1 MYLRRIIKIILP
13 LTITLA
19 ANITFNIDMRNIDFP
34 NDNYDNVV
42 INGEWNNWSGWGVT
56 LSDNDEDGIYSG
68 SVDLNNGTY
77 QYVIAL
83 TGVSDS
89 WSGWG
94 QTINAPIGESCDLN
108 PGDEWAN
115 YGFTLADN
123 DIIQNYC
130 AGTCEEVCNSDNNN
144 DDDSDNGSDNN
155 DSNEIEGY
163 QLVWNDEFEGDTI
176 DESKW
181 NFQIGTGSQYG
192 LWGWGNGESQYYTSR
207 PENIFVQDGK
217 LVIKAIAENYSG
229 SNYTSARI
237 TTKNKGDWKYGK
249 FQARIK
255 VPSAGGTWP
264 AFWMMPTNSVYGGW
278 PNSGEMDIM
287 EHYGCDPGHVE
298 STVHNS
304 TYNWNG
310 GIPPTSYG
318 MDTNATSEFYV
329 YEMIWTE
336 DQLNFYVDDSYLGTY
351 FKSTGGGWQ
360 QWPYDQDFH
369 IILNLAVGS
378 SFMPCSTQNELFP
391 QQLEIDYVRVYQE
404 LSCGTSGDIN
414 ADSEINVIDIVVLVE
429 NILDTQSDFNVCF
442 DFNQDNEINIVDVIA
457 LVNLIIN
464 IN

>member
-181 NFQIGTGSQYG
+181 NFQIGTGYM
-192 LWGWGNGESQYYTSR
+192 
-207 PENIFVQDGK
+207 
-217 LVIKAIAENYSG
+217 SG
-229 SNYTSARI
+229 
-237 TTKNKGDWKYGK
+237 
-249 FQARIK
+249 F
-255 VPSAGGTWP
+255 
-264 AFWMMPTNSVYGGW
+264 
-278 PNSGEMDIM
+278 
-287 EHYGCDPGHVE
+287 
-298 STVHNS
+298 
-304 TYNWNG
+304 
-310 GIPPTSYG
+310 
-318 MDTNATSEFYV
+318 
-329 YEMIWTE
+329 
-336 DQLNFYVDDSYLGTY
+336 
-351 FKSTGGGWQ
+351 
-360 QWPYDQDFH
+360 
-369 IILNLAVGS
+369 
-378 SFMPCSTQNELFP
+378 
-391 QQLEIDYVRVYQE
+391 
-404 LSCGTSGDIN
+404 
-414 ADSEINVIDIVVLVE
+414 
-429 NILDTQSDFNVCF
+429 
-442 DFNQDNEINIVDVIA
+442 
-457 LVNLIIN
+457 
-464 IN
+464 